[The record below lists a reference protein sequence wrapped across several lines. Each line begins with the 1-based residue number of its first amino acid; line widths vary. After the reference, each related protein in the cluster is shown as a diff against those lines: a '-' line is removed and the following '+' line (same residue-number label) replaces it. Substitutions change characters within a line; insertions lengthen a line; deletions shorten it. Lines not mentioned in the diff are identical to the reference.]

1 MSARHRTPRGTRRL
15 RLSGALI
22 ALLLVA
28 LGVLGAAGGGGAFSK
43 TLNVTVP

>member
-1 MSARHRTPRGTRRL
+1 
-15 RLSGALI
+15 LSGALI

-28 LGVLGAAGGGGAFSK
+28 LGVLGAASGGGAFSK